1 MKSRGIAIL
10 LSAICLSD
18 SGAETFRIES
28 PDKQL
33 HVQAGLDP
41 SGAFRYSFE
50 AFGKP
55 LILPSSAAIQAG
67 AETIPGAGWK
77 LIRQQSSATLVAEVA
92 RTLITFSGAA
102 IIPDIPGFYQKN
114 RETLRAA
121 KRRVT
126 ASDNLSIRLA
136 PGVGACFL
144 LEQP

>member
-33 HVQAGLDP
+33 HVRAGLDP

-50 AFGKP
+50 AFGKL
-55 LILPSSAAIQAG
+55 LILPSSAA
-67 AETIPGAGWK
+67 
-77 LIRQQSSATLVAEVA
+77 LVAEAA
-92 RTLITFSGAA
+92 RTLITFSGAT
-102 IIPDIPGFYQKN
+102 IIPDIPEFYQKN
-114 RETLRAA
+114 RETLRAT

-136 PGVGACFL
+136 PGGGACFL